1 MKLYKCWFAGGLMF
15 WPTSRKTYTFKSEEE
30 LKKGDHVI
38 AETQNGIAVL
48 IIAAQTNLDE
58 MRNSGCDIPVTK
70 LRHILGKVDMTAYL
84 DSRSPR
90 KQPPKWWQEE
100 MNNDVQDFSTEDLH
114 SPGF

>member
-1 MKLYKCWFAGGLMF
+1 MF
-15 WPTSRKTYTFKSEEE
+15 WPTNRKTYTFKAEEE
-30 LKKGDHVI
+30 LKKGDRVI

-58 MRNSGCDIPVTK
+58 LRNSGCDIPVTK

-84 DSRSPR
+84 ESRNPR

-100 MNNDVQDFSTEDLH
+100 MMNDVQDFESETLCD
-114 SPGF
+114 SGF

>member
-1 MKLYKCWFAGGLMF
+1 MF

-48 IIAAQTNLDE
+48 IVAGRTNLDE

-70 LRHILGKVDMTAYL
+70 LRYILGKADLSAYL
-84 DSRSPR
+84 ASRRPR
-90 KQPPKWWQEE
+90 NNPPRWWQEE
-100 MNNDVQDFSTEDLH
+100 IENVQDEQPEDLH